1 MEDTKQEFNKG
12 MNLLNSIINETFCRY
27 NDLDKQEFKEKLKLA
42 DSTLSEN
49 KLVKMGIYDIMV
61 ELIKQTMK
69 LEQKTNIMVG
79 TMQIALK
86 EKENGR
92 K

>member
-1 MEDTKQEFNKG
+1 MEDTKQEFNEG